1 MFKIILMNTIL
12 VPLDF
17 SEPSENALEF
27 AVGIAN
33 DLKANILLLHTE
45 QMPIA
50 SYELEPVAFTIQN
63 NIELNTN
70 LLLDRANK
78 IKEIYPSIGSINYS
92 VEMGDLKSNI
102 TEYIRKKNIDLIVMG
117 ITGKTSTLSKVFFG
131 SNAITI
137 SRSAK
142 VPVIIVPNKCRYSG
156 IKNIAYACD
165 YREHAEGVNDLIEIK
180 NISKIFKALLNVIH
194 IIPEGHLL
202 TDKEVETDTYIE
214 SQLDNIKHRSFIFPR
229 KNIVAE
235 ILDFIQVQKVDLIVL
250 EQAKHSFFHE
260 IFYPSVTKELAFNSP
275 IPVMTIY
282 KHE

>member
-1 MFKIILMNTIL
+1 MNTIL

-165 YREHAEGVNDLIEIK
+165 YREHAEGGNDLIEIK

>member
-1 MFKIILMNTIL
+1 MNTIL

>member
-1 MFKIILMNTIL
+1 MKTIL
-12 VPLDF
+12 VPIDF

-33 DLKANILLLHTE
+33 DLKANIFLLHTE

-63 NIELNTN
+63 NIEVNTN
-70 LLLDRANK
+70 LLLDRAHK
-78 IKEIYPSIGSINYS
+78 IKEIYPFIDTISCS

-102 TEYIRKKNIDLIVMG
+102 TEYIEKKNIDLIVMG

-165 YREHAEGVNDLIEIK
+165 YREHFEGANDLIEIK
-180 NISKIFKALLNVIH
+180 NISEIFNALLNVIH
-194 IIPEGHLL
+194 IIPDGHLL
-202 TDKEVETDTYIE
+202 TEKEMETDTYIE
-214 SQLDNIKHRSFIFPR
+214 SQLKNVKHKTFIFPR
-229 KNIVAE
+229 KSVVLE
-235 ILDFIQVQKVDLIVL
+235 IMNFIENQKVDLIVL

-260 IFYPSVTKELAFNSP
+260 IFYPSVTKEIAFNSP
-275 IPVMTIY
+275 IPVMTIC

>member
-1 MFKIILMNTIL
+1 MNTIL

-117 ITGKTSTLSKVFFG
+117 ITEKTSTLSKVFFG
-131 SNAITI
+131 SNAITT

>member
-1 MFKIILMNTIL
+1 MNTIL

-117 ITGKTSTLSKVFFG
+117 ITEKTSTLSKVFFG